1 MKPRII
7 SLTILLTFLKLTVSY
22 GQDQIAWFHYFNKM
36 NLSYKFSIDTDLG
49 YRSDFEGME
58 RWQIRSGL
66 KYDIIENVSVR
77 AGVMHVQGTQSASE
91 LRFYQDLM
99 HKEDFSSFTF
109 SLRVRFE
116 EQYFPQLDQ
125 TNYRVRYN
133 PMIKF
138 STSAGLISLGC
149 EPFINLDS
157 FQVTNN
163 RWYFGITR
171 YAFKNTLI
179 TLQYIKENSYSNTEI
194 DRFNSPHMIRIKI
207 DHSIN
212 PIRIRR

>member
-77 AGVMHVQGTQSASE
+77 AVVMHVQGTQSASE

-99 HKEDFSSFTF
+99 HK
-109 SLRVRFE
+109 
-116 EQYFPQLDQ
+116 
-125 TNYRVRYN
+125 
-133 PMIKF
+133 
-138 STSAGLISLGC
+138 
-149 EPFINLDS
+149 
-157 FQVTNN
+157 
-163 RWYFGITR
+163 
-171 YAFKNTLI
+171 
-179 TLQYIKENSYSNTEI
+179 
-194 DRFNSPHMIRIKI
+194 
-207 DHSIN
+207 
-212 PIRIRR
+212 